1 MSSTE
6 WKKRKAEGAEDVPS
20 EEQVAQLISLW
31 SQDQLVRVLS
41 KLGAESGNAY
51 QTILQENL
59 NDPKLRKV
67 FVRNL
72 PMTLTEGVFREH
84 FSKYGPASEA
94 VMIVDKANATKRF
107 GFVTYDTVDAANAC
121 LAEPTQYIDGKTIYV
136 NLAANKDGPAL
147 GGVATGAVG
156 RRDDSDVTMRKLF
169 VWSLSYETSS
179 QQLLNF
185 FTKFGEVT
193 EAVVLKNTPQGTSK
207 GYGFVTMATQ
217 ENAARALS
225 EPVKQ
230 MGGRSIHV
238 KLAAANDG
246 KHPGSGSQGGALLS
260 VPAYGQYQHPY
271 QYPGM
276 MDMTGYPQQYQYGT
290 ADAAS
295 YPAGYQGW
303 S

>member
-1 MSSTE
+1 VMSTD
-6 WKKRKAEGAEDVPS
+6 WKKRKVEDEGLQT
-20 EEQVAQLISLW
+20 EEQVSQLVALW
-31 SQDQLVRVLS
+31 TQDQLVKVLS
-41 KLGAESGNAY
+41 RLGSENKSVYDA
-51 QTILQENL
+51 IVQENL
-59 NDPKLRKV
+59 NDPKLRKI

-72 PMTLTEGVFREH
+72 PMSLTDVVFREH
-84 FSKYGPASEA
+84 FAKYGSLTEA
-94 VMIVDKANATKRF
+94 VIIVDKANATKRF
-107 GFVTYDTVDAANAC
+107 GFVTYATVDAANTC
-121 LAEPTQYIDGKTIYV
+121 LTEPTQVIDGRTVYV

-179 QQLLNF
+179 QQLLTF

-217 ENAARALS
+217 DSAVRALA

-230 MGGRSIHV
+230 MSGRSIHV

-246 KHPGSGSQGGALLS
+246 KHSGMASQGGALLS
-260 VPAYGQYQHPY
+260 VPDYGQYQQQY

-276 MDMTGYPQQYQYGT
+276 MDMAAYQQYPYPGT
-290 ADAAS
+290 ADPNYAA
-295 YPAGYQGW
+295 YQGW